1 MRIGRVLCPG
11 GVALCALWFAAGP
24 SSAATLSFGCITNT
38 IAGDCAIGA
47 AQASV
52 DVTDPGGGEVL
63 FTFHNAGPAASSIAD
78 VYFDDGSL
86 LAIAFIINGPGV
98 SFSQGASPPDLPG
111 GNLASPPFTVTA
123 GFSADSDAP
132 VQPNGVNPGE
142 ALGIRFTLQGGAS
155 TLDVLDDLADGS
167 LRIGIHVQGF
177 ATGGSES
184 FVNVPEPGLALLG
197 VALAALTAR
206 ESSRRRARR
215 QSR

>member
-1 MRIGRVLCPG
+1 MRIGKALGTGV
-11 GVALCALWFAAGP
+11 VALCALWLAAP
-24 SSAATLSFGCITNT
+24 ASAATLGFGCITNT

-47 AQASV
+47 SQTSV
-52 DVTDPGGGEVL
+52 DVTDPGGGQVL

-111 GNLASPPFTVTA
+111 GNNASPPFTVTA

-155 TLDVLDDLADGS
+155 FLDVLDDLGDGS

-184 FVNVPEPGLALLG
+184 FVNVPEPGALALAG
-197 VALAALTAR
+197 VALAAVTAR
-206 ESSRRRARR
+206 ESSRRRGRPR
-215 QSR
+215 ST